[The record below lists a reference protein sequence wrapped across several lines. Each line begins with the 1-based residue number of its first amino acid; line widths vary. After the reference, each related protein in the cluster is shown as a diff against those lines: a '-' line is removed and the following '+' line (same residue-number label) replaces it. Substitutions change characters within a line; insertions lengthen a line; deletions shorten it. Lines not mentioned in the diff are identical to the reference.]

1 MATDQLDKKGTAY
14 LQGIQGLDYLS
25 KVTGYKKPMNILKSY
40 LKSNGKRKTLYLKFN
55 DGELDEVVNGVYQL
69 KINPSD
75 KNFLN
80 DLRDELEDNGEDIDK
95 SKTKPGQTITFKSGF
110 QLYLS
115 GRTLSNVVDESG
127 SSVAAKKPTNDQQED
142 GFIINLKAGKLLDPL
157 VIDSKIGFQFGKDWH
172 NSFTRSFAGFTS
184 KILSKTELSQYE
196 IYRDSNKKKLDML
209 NQITDTEILP
219 SSKDNW
225 NPSDVW
231 AVKKDEKTR
240 LEKAIDK
247 LYQERIGNKNVSIE
261 KINKFIETE
270 FKNKSLIG
278 ISLKQV
284 LGTSAKVDK
293 ITKDAKYID
302 SVKFL
307 GFKKKM
313 DYDVLKTYFD
323 IDVKMSCI
331 KNDTLD
337 YLFRFRPRGSS
348 SALTNN
354 GEGRLSGSGAA
365 DGAIDK
371 KNVLSVLLPNADDI
385 TKEKYGKSK
394 TINEAIDF
402 LVSKNKQKYKGLQ
415 TWVTKGK
422 YKFLNI
428 KNLDKKADD
437 KDIRRGLLNLN
448 YAYLIDTYTNQKELY
463 KKFYL
468 AAKKVNAFSS
478 IHYKISG

>member
-1 MATDQLDKKGTAY
+1 MAIEELDKKGTAY

-25 KVTGYKKPMNILKSY
+25 KVTGYKKPMTILKSY
-40 LKSNGKRKTLYLKFN
+40 LKNNGKRKTLHLKFN
-55 DGELDEVVNGVYQL
+55 DGELDEVVSGVYQL

-142 GFIINLKAGKLLDPL
+142 GFIINIKEGKLLDHL
-157 VIDSKIGFQFGKDWH
+157 VVNSKIGFVFSKDWYQSYVK
-172 NSFTRSFAGFTS
+172 SFKAFTDS
-184 KILSKTELSQYE
+184 IIKKGSLSDYDY
-196 IYRDSNKKKLDML
+196 YRDSDKKKLEML
-209 NQITDTEILP
+209 NQITDPAILP

-225 NPSDVW
+225 NPSDMWCVQ
-231 AVKKDEKTR
+231 KSEISR

-247 LYQERIGNKNVSIE
+247 LYQERIKNSNVSIE
-261 KINKFIETE
+261 KVNKFIETQ

-278 ISLKQV
+278 VSLKQV
-284 LGTSAKVDK
+284 IGNTGKANK

-307 GFKKKM
+307 RFGTKM
-313 DYDVLKTYFD
+313 EYDVTKTYFD
-323 IDVKMSCI
+323 INVKMSCI

-337 YLFRFRPRGSS
+337 YIFRFRPRGSS
-348 SALTNN
+348 SATTQNA
-354 GEGRLSGSGAA
+354 EGRLSGSGPA

-371 KNVLSVLLPNADDI
+371 KNVISVLFPNADTI
-385 TKEKYGKSK
+385 AKEQIGKSK
-394 TINEAIDF
+394 TIVDAIDF
-402 LVSKNKQKYKGLQ
+402 LVKNNKKYKDLQ

-428 KNLDKKADD
+428 SNLNKKTDERT
-437 KDIRRGLLNLN
+437 IRVGLLNLN
-448 YAYLIDTYTNQKELY
+448 YVYLIDTYTNQKEMY

>member
-1 MATDQLDKKGTAY
+1 MAIEELDKKGTAY
-14 LQGIQGLDYLS
+14 LQGIQGLNYLS
-25 KVTGYKKPMNILKSY
+25 KVTGYKKSMNILKSY
-40 LKSNGKRKTLYLKFN
+40 LKTNAKRKTLHLKFN
-55 DGELDEVVNGVYQL
+55 DGELDEVVSGVYQL

-142 GFIINLKAGKLLDPL
+142 GFIINIKEGKLLDHL
-157 VIDSKIGFQFGKDWH
+157 VVNSKIGFVFSKDWYQSYVK
-172 NSFTRSFAGFTS
+172 SFKAFTDS
-184 KILSKTELSQYE
+184 IIKKGSLSDYDY
-196 IYRDSNKKKLDML
+196 YRDSDKKKLEML
-209 NQITDTEILP
+209 NQITDPAILP

-225 NPSDVW
+225 NPSDMWCVQ
-231 AVKKDEKTR
+231 KSEISR

-247 LYQERIGNKNVSIE
+247 LYQERIKNSNVSIE
-261 KINKFIETE
+261 KVNKFIETQ

-278 ISLKQV
+278 VSLKQV
-284 LGTSAKVDK
+284 IGNTGKANK

-307 GFKKKM
+307 RFGTKM
-313 DYDVLKTYFD
+313 EYDVTKTYFD
-323 IDVKMSCI
+323 INVKMSCI

-337 YLFRFRPRGSS
+337 YIFRFRPRGSS
-348 SALTNN
+348 SATTQNA
-354 GEGRLSGSGAA
+354 EGRLSGSGPA

-371 KNVLSVLLPNADDI
+371 KNVISVLFPNADTI
-385 TKEKYGKSK
+385 AKEQIGKSK
-394 TINEAIDF
+394 TIIDAIDF
-402 LVSKNKQKYKGLQ
+402 LVSKNKKYKTLQ

-428 KNLDKKADD
+428 SNLDKKTDERT
-437 KDIRRGLLNLN
+437 IRVGLLNIN
-448 YAYLIDTYTNQKELY
+448 YVYLIDTYTDQKEMY

-468 AAKKVNAFSS
+468 AAKKVNEFSS

>member
-1 MATDQLDKKGTAY
+1 MAIEELDKKGTAY

-25 KVTGYKKPMNILKSY
+25 KVTGYKKPMTILKSY
-40 LKSNGKRKTLYLKFN
+40 LKSNAKRKTLHLKFS
-55 DGELDEVVNGVYQL
+55 DGELDEVVSGVYQL

-80 DLRDELEDNGEDIDK
+80 DLRDELENKGEDIDK

-142 GFIINLKAGKLLDPL
+142 GFIINIKEGKLLDHL
-157 VIDSKIGFQFGKDWH
+157 VINSKIGFVFSKDWYQSYVK
-172 NSFTRSFAGFTS
+172 SFKAFTDS
-184 KILSKTELSQYE
+184 IIKKGNLGDYDY
-196 IYRDSNKKKLDML
+196 YRDSDKKKLEML
-209 NQITDTEILP
+209 NQITDPAILP

-225 NPSDVW
+225 NPSDMWCVQ
-231 AVKKDEKTR
+231 KSEISR
-240 LEKAIDK
+240 LEKGIDK
-247 LYQERIGNKNVSIE
+247 LYQERIKNSNVSIE
-261 KINKFIETE
+261 KVNKFIETQ

-278 ISLKQV
+278 VSLKQV
-284 LGTSAKVDK
+284 IGNTGKADK

-307 GFKKKM
+307 RFGTKM
-313 DYDVLKTYFD
+313 EYDVTKTYFD
-323 IDVKMSCI
+323 INVKMSCI

-337 YLFRFRPRGSS
+337 YIFRFRPRGSS
-348 SALTNN
+348 SATTQNA
-354 GEGRLSGSGAA
+354 EGRLSGSGPA

-371 KNVLSVLLPNADDI
+371 KNVISVLFPNADTI
-385 TKEKYGKSK
+385 AKEQIGKSK
-394 TINEAIDF
+394 TIVDAIDF
-402 LVSKNKQKYKGLQ
+402 LVKNNKKYKDLQ

-428 KNLDKKADD
+428 SNLNKKTDERT
-437 KDIRRGLLNLN
+437 IRVGLLNLN
-448 YAYLIDTYTNQKELY
+448 YVYLIDTYTNQKEMY

>member
-1 MATDQLDKKGTAY
+1 MAIEELDKKGTAY

-25 KVTGYKKPMNILKSY
+25 KVTGYKKPMTILKSY
-40 LKSNGKRKTLYLKFN
+40 LKNNGKRKTLHLKFN
-55 DGELDEVVNGVYQL
+55 DGELDEVVSGVYQL

-142 GFIINLKAGKLLDPL
+142 GFIINIKEGKLLDHL
-157 VIDSKIGFQFGKDWH
+157 VVNSKIGFVFSKDWYQSYVK
-172 NSFTRSFAGFTS
+172 SFKAFTDS
-184 KILSKTELSQYE
+184 IIKKGSLSDYDY
-196 IYRDSNKKKLDML
+196 YRDSDKKKLEML
-209 NQITDTEILP
+209 NQITDPAILP

-225 NPSDVW
+225 NPSDMWCVQ
-231 AVKKDEKTR
+231 KSEISR

-247 LYQERIGNKNVSIE
+247 LYQERIKNSNVSIE
-261 KINKFIETE
+261 KVNKFIETQ

-278 ISLKQV
+278 VSLKQV
-284 LGTSAKVDK
+284 IGNTGKADK

-307 GFKKKM
+307 RFGTKM
-313 DYDVLKTYFD
+313 EYDVTKTYFD
-323 IDVKMSCI
+323 INVKMSCI

-337 YLFRFRPRGSS
+337 YIFRFRPRGSS
-348 SALTNN
+348 SATTQNA
-354 GEGRLSGSGAA
+354 EGRLSGSGPA

-371 KNVLSVLLPNADDI
+371 KNVISVLFPNADTI
-385 TKEKYGKSK
+385 AKEQIGKSK
-394 TINEAIDF
+394 TIVDAIDF
-402 LVSKNKQKYKGLQ
+402 LVKNNKKYKDLQ

-428 KNLDKKADD
+428 SNLNKKTDERT
-437 KDIRRGLLNLN
+437 IRVGLLNLN
-448 YAYLIDTYTNQKELY
+448 YVYLIDTYTNQKEMY

>member
-1 MATDQLDKKGTAY
+1 MAIEELDKKGTAY
-14 LQGIQGLDYLS
+14 LQGIQGLNYLS
-25 KVTGYKKPMNILKSY
+25 KVTGYKKSMNILKSY
-40 LKSNGKRKTLYLKFN
+40 LKTNAKRKTLHLKFN
-55 DGELDEVVNGVYQL
+55 DGELDEVVSGVYQL

-80 DLRDELEDNGEDIDK
+80 DLRDELEDKGEDIDK

-127 SSVAAKKPTNDQQED
+127 SPVSAKKPTNDQQED
-142 GFIINLKAGKLLDPL
+142 GFIINIKEGKLLDHL
-157 VIDSKIGFQFGKDWH
+157 VVNSKIGFVFSKDWYQSYVK
-172 NSFTRSFAGFTS
+172 SFKAFTDS
-184 KILSKTELSQYE
+184 IIKKGSLSDYDY
-196 IYRDSNKKKLDML
+196 YRDSDKKKLEML
-209 NQITDTEILP
+209 NQITDPAILP

-225 NPSDVW
+225 NPSDMWCVQ
-231 AVKKDEKTR
+231 KSEISR

-247 LYQERIGNKNVSIE
+247 LYQERIKNSNVSIE
-261 KINKFIETE
+261 KVNKFIETQ

-278 ISLKQV
+278 VSLKQV
-284 LGTSAKVDK
+284 IGNTGKANK

-307 GFKKKM
+307 RFGTKM
-313 DYDVLKTYFD
+313 EYDVTKTYFD
-323 IDVKMSCI
+323 INVKMSCI

-337 YLFRFRPRGSS
+337 YIFRFRPRGSS
-348 SALTNN
+348 SATTQNA
-354 GEGRLSGSGAA
+354 EGRLSGSGPA

-371 KNVLSVLLPNADDI
+371 KNVISVLFPNADTI
-385 TKEKYGKSK
+385 AKEQIGKSK
-394 TINEAIDF
+394 TIIDAIDF
-402 LVSKNKQKYKGLQ
+402 LVSKNKKYKTLQ

-428 KNLDKKADD
+428 SNLDKKTDERT
-437 KDIRRGLLNLN
+437 IRVGLLNIN
-448 YAYLIDTYTNQKELY
+448 YVYLIDTYTDQKEMY

-468 AAKKVNAFSS
+468 AAKKVNEFSS